1 MYSLNHHLCV
11 KTLLLNRKLWVTR
24 SPPLHWLFFIHVL
37 TAVTTKLFG
46 FKKKKKVQTPSH
58 KTTMI
63 IILLDELMVCCRIY
77 LGCEIIY
84 KQLCCQT
91 GQKKFKMFLK
101 GKICKLVFRY
111 WAELYITQPV
121 RTAILAWKSHN
132 AVLFLKL
139 VVVTLVL
146 SVKLCC
152 LIQICVGLQ

>member
-24 SPPLHWLFFIHVL
+24 SPPLHWLLFIHVL

-46 FKKKKKVQTPSH
+46 FKKKCTNTKPQNHHDNHLTGWIDGLLPNLSWLWNYIS
-58 KTTMI
+58 TT
-63 IILLDELMVCCRIY
+63 
-77 LGCEIIY
+77 
-84 KQLCCQT
+84 LCCQT
-91 GQKKFKMFLK
+91 GPKKFKMFLK
-101 GKICKLVFRY
+101 GKICKVVFRY

-152 LIQICVGLQ
+152 LIQICVGWQ